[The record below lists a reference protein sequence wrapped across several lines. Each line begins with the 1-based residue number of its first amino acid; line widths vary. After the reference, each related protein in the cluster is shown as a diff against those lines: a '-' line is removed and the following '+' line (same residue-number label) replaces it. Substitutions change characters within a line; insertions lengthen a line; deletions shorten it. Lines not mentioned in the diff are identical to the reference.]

1 LRRWSGPA
9 TIAPCVEG
17 AARSRPRSPSSE
29 KKAIL
34 IMSTL
39 MEIRAEVR
47 EIRLLLEED
56 DGREGEEEAG
66 AG

>member
-1 LRRWSGPA
+1 VLHRRRAPA
-9 TIAPCVEG
+9 QLPIEREETL
-17 AARSRPRSPSSE
+17 
-29 KKAIL
+29 L

-56 DGREGEEEAG
+56 DGREEEEETG
-66 AG
+66 EG